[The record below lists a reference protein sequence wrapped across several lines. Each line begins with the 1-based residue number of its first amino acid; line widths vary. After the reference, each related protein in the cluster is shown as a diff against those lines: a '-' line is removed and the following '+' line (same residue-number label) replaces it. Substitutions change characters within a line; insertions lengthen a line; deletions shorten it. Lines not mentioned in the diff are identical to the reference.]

1 MSQKMAENP
10 LEASSLALRKATLS
24 DRDEVMR
31 ISKNVYLC
39 YDYLP
44 HCYDLYCKL
53 EDNDD
58 HDNKGVNL
66 VMVDPKTPEKVL
78 GYQSYLFQG
87 QGRRRQAIARALRV
101 DDSLR
106 GRGLGKAMMALCADH
121 LATLADGDKVSSKA
135 LILRSFVPRFR

>member
-87 QGRRRQAIARALRV
+87 QGRRQAIARALRV

-106 GRGLGKAMMALCADH
+106 GRGLGKAMMALCAEH
-121 LATLADGDKVSSKA
+121 LATLADGDKVSSSTFYC
-135 LILRSFVPRFR
+135 SFVPVSDK

>member
-1 MSQKMAENP
+1 MPRKKSNSP
-10 LEASSLALRKATLS
+10 LQMGSNTTIPT
-24 DRDEVMR
+24 RDD
-31 ISKNVYLC
+31 
-39 YDYLP
+39 DYLP

-66 VMVDPKTPEKVL
+66 VMVVPKTPEKVL

-87 QGRRRQAIARALRV
+87 QGRRQAIARALRV

-121 LATLADGDKVSSKA
+121 LATLADGDKVSSSTITS
-135 LILRSFVPRFR
+135 LFCPRFR

>member
-1 MSQKMAENP
+1 MAQKMTVEP
-10 LEASSLALRKATLS
+10 VEASSLVLRKATLA

-53 EDNDD
+53 EDD
-58 HDNKGVNL
+58 HDKGVNL

-87 QGRRRQAIARALRV
+87 TGRRQAIARALRV

-135 LILRSFVPRFR
+135 LTALFCPRFR